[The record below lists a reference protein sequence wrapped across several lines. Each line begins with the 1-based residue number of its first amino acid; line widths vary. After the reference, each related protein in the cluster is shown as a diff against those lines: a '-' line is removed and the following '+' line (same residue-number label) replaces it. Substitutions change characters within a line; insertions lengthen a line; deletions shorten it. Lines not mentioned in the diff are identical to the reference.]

1 MSNTPYEIVVAPF
14 AVYVGPYGE
23 AFPAV
28 EVAPAGNWVLLGTN
42 GTENMDESG
51 LTVGHEQ
58 TIDLHHV
65 YGVTPPVKATRSQS
79 QIKITFTLLDL
90 TLEEYARILDDQTVT
105 TTGQGGGSAGF
116 KDVNMGLGLSV
127 SEKAYLV
134 RGAGASPE
142 GTTWNMQY
150 QVPRAFVS
158 GSPSVVFTKTAPAA
172 LEFELTQLY
181 DTAAAA
187 GEEMGTLLTQ
197 HQAVA

>member
-51 LTVGHEQ
+51 VTVQHQQ
-58 TIDLHHV
+58 TVDQHHV

-79 QIKITFTLLDL
+79 QIMISFRLLDL
-90 TLEEYARILDDQTVT
+90 TLEEYTRILDDNTVT
-105 TTGQGGGSAGF
+105 TTGQGGGAAGF
-116 KDVNMGLGLSV
+116 KDVNMGLGLTV
-127 SEKAYLV
+127 SEKAYLI

-150 QVPRAFVS
+150 QVPRAYVS
-158 GSPSVVFTKTAPAA
+158 GSPSVVFVKNAPAG
-172 LEFELTQLY
+172 LDFELTQLY
-181 DTAAAA
+181 DTAATA
-187 GEEMGTLLTQ
+187 GEEMGSILVQ